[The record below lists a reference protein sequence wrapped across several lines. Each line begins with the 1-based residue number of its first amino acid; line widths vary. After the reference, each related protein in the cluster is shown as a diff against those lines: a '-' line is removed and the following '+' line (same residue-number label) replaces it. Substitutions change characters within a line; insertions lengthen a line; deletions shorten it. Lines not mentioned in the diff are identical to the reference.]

1 MRRHRAGSSGTAGRR
16 QLPSPRPGAGWA
28 LRRSAFGSA
37 ATEEKARRM
46 VRWPFRRAHAACA
59 DGGPSCGLP
68 GCHEQAATPDRAE
81 GFHERGPHG
90 TRVLAPVSRPPTAVG
105 KKLSP
110 QRGGRRASLK
120 HRARN
125 AEVSAESRS
134 TSSTSLGVARLRGT
148 RVRFVFG
155 WTRDPAFR
163 APSSFRGGGERGESR
178 GRIPRRPNN
187 RECGALATRAG

>member
-1 MRRHRAGSSGTAGRR
+1 MRDRPGRR
-16 QLPSPRPGAGWA
+16 GADNCPSPPPGAGWA

-37 ATEEKARRM
+37 ATEEEARRM
-46 VRWPFRRAHAACA
+46 VRWPFRRADAACA

-90 TRVLAPVSRPPTAVG
+90 TRVLAPNCPAPRQRWVKIVTPPG
-105 KKLSP
+105 WPRSKP
-110 QRGGRRASLK
+110 QTPRAERRGFGGVAFNFLD
-120 HRARN
+120 
-125 AEVSAESRS
+125 
-134 TSSTSLGVARLRGT
+134 SLGVARLRGT

-163 APSSFRGGGERGESR
+163 APSSLWD
-178 GRIPRRPNN
+178 RRNQTTTPPASLTT
-187 RECGALATRAG
+187 GAPSHA